1 MKMQGNQNSQN
12 NLERERS
19 WRTELPG
26 FKTYLSLVSP
36 ALAGRF
42 SATWE
47 APIRKQWE
55 LEQCGNGIKI
65 D

>member
-12 NLERERS
+12 NLEKEQS
-19 WRTELPG
+19 WSTQLPG
-26 FKTYLSLVSP
+26 FKTYVSLVSP

-47 APIRKQWE
+47 ARIRKQW
-55 LEQCGNGIKI
+55 
-65 D
+65 